1 MLLLVLLLLMV
12 MVVVHV
18 LALVVLLSSSSSLLL
33 LLYQVDTC
41 HLIQPE
47 ARTQS
52 PNNYVCFLN
61 IVIVSLSLELL
72 EDVSSADKSRSPKVE
87 HLSSLVK
94 ALKWPPNVLF
104 PGKMDQDG
112 KKLSKSFIV
121 ALILYKCVLFFLN
134 SFRYS
139 TSGCAVSFH
148 CQAVL
153 Q

>member
-1 MLLLVLLLLMV
+1 

-18 LALVVLLSSSSSLLL
+18 LALGVLLSSSSSSSLLFFL
-33 LLYQVDTC
+33 LLYQVDTFQ
-41 HLIQPE
+41 LIQPK

-52 PNNYVCFLN
+52 PNNHCCFLN
-61 IVIVSLSLELL
+61 IVIISLSLELL

-104 PGKMDQDG
+104 PGKMDQDR

-121 ALILYKCVLFFLN
+121 AFFLRYNCLQMCYFFLN

-139 TSGCAVSFH
+139 TPGCAVSFH
-148 CQAVL
+148 CQTML